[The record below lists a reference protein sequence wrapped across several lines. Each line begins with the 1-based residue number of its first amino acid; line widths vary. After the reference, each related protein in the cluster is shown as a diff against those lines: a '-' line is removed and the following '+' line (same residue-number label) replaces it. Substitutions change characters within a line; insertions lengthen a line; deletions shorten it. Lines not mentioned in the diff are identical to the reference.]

1 MLMRHIPGNNTVKVP
16 SRESLDSESCIYV
29 NPLKFIGLLHSSAL
43 PPFQKMNHHVNQ
55 ALLPMLDHENE

>member
-1 MLMRHIPGNNTVKVP
+1 MRHIPGNNTVKFP

-29 NPLKFIGLLHSSAL
+29 NPLKFIWLLHSSAL
-43 PPFQKMNHHVNQ
+43 LSDFTGKMIHHFNP